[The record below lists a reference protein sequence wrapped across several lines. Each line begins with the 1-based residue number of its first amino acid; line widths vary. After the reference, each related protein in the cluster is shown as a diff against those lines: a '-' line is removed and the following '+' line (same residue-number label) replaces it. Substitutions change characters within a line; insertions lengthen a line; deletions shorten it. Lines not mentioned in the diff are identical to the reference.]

1 MYPLEFDGLVRG
13 SMRSVVLVGG
23 GNDLGSVERVL
34 KHGKLNLLKNILL
47 ENNHLED
54 LETVVEDA
62 MGRVLCG
69 ILD

>member
-13 SMRSVVLVGG
+13 SMRSVGG